1 MGKGS
6 RARPFEV
13 DTEEFASAWERTF
26 GKKDKTE
33 ENKDI
38 KEEKIDS
45 KPETDE
51 STKTK

>member
-13 DTEEFASAWERTF
+13 GQEQFADAWSRTF

-38 KEEKIDS
+38 KEETDS
-45 KPETDE
+45 ETETDK
-51 STKTK
+51 STETK

>member
-6 RARPFEV
+6 RARPFEI
-13 DTEEFASAWERTF
+13 DHDEFASAWERTF
-26 GKKDKTE
+26 GKKSK

-38 KEEKIDS
+38 KEEKLDE
-45 KPETDE
+45 KEPKKDE